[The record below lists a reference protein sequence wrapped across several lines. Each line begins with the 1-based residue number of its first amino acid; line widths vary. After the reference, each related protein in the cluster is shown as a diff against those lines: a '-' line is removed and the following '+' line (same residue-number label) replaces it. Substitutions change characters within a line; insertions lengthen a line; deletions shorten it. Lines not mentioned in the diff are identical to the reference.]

1 MINKRI
7 NSTELLNINTEKTIE
22 KFLVIEITIIDTGL
36 GISEEGLKHLFMNFG
51 KLAENAE
58 HNKGGTGL
66 GLSICK

>member
-1 MINKRI
+1 MKFDID
-7 NSTELLNINTEKTIE
+7 STVE
-22 KFLVIEITIIDTGL
+22 KFIALDLNIIDTGL

-51 KLAENAE
+51 KLSENQE